1 MNDTEKTS
9 ILIVDDRPENLL
21 VLENLLESADLNI
34 VKATSGNKALG
45 LMLDYDFALVLLDVQ
60 MPDMD
65 GFETAELMR
74 SSEKIKGVP
83 IVFITVL
90 GKENK
95 HIFKGYESGAVDY
108 IFKPPDPYILKSKV
122 DIFVE
127 LYKQRH
133 ALEESGETLRQTVV
147 KLAKEI
153 SERKQAEKTIK
164 QYSQELAFEK
174 IYIENIV
181 ESILD
186 SLIVV
191 DPQIVITKVN
201 KATLD
206 LLGYTK
212 DELIEQK
219 LEIILDDA
227 ILSGNTG
234 SIKDYETFLKPIN
247 GENIP
252 VLVAT
257 SVLKDKEDKP
267 IGTVVIARDMMESKY
282 VKELETANRELKE
295 ATLQLVQAEKLT
307 ALGELTAGVAHEL
320 NQPLNGIK
328 IISQSILRDIEKDRF
343 EEEYIGQDLTDIVN
357 LVNRMAEII
366 NHMRIFTR
374 RTEGMIEETID
385 INSVVEGPFKLLGQQ
400 LKNRNIEVIMELASD
415 PLKIKGD
422 PIRLEQVIMN
432 LITNAKD
439 ALESSGKEN
448 MRLEIKTYQADEG
461 QDAVTEVKDNGGGI
475 PEDIQEKIFQ
485 PFFTTK
491 EPGKGT
497 GLGLSVSSK
506 IIEEHKGRMELES
519 KVGEG
524 TTFRVIL
531 PVIGNLK
538 LET

>member
-21 VLENLLESADLNI
+21 VLESLLESPDLNI

-83 IVFITVL
+83 IVFITAL

-95 HIFKGYESGAVDY
+95 HIFEGYESGAVDY
-108 IFKPPDPYILKSKV
+108 IFKPPDPYIVKSKV

-343 EEEYIGQDLTDIVN
+343 EEKYIGQDLTDIVN

-385 INSVVEGPFKLLGQQ
+385 INTVVEGPFKLLGQQ
-400 LKNRNIEVIMELASD
+400 LKNSNIEVIMELAPD

-432 LITNAKD
+432 LITNAKGG
-439 ALESSGKEN
+439 LESSGKEN

-461 QDAVTEVKDNGGGI
+461 QDAVVEVKDNGGGI

-519 KVGEG
+519 EVGEG

-531 PVIGNLK
+531 PVI
-538 LET
+538 ED